1 MLRRILFALLWLACA
16 VSVQAENQV
25 IGTVELILDGEAQT
39 WYVLQPDGDLMPTAV
54 WVAAGADQ
62 GMLSIAAYPDAD
74 IELIREEQMGSTVP
88 VSDTP
93 VLVIGIGFPI
103 GAEQLTY
110 TIPSNEPH
118 PASVLLLEN
127 WSQPLDGYDI
137 SADPGEISLTGIE
150 AGRGDDARFSGTF
163 SGVLRRDE
171 ETKTVQGASFEVDRV
186 PFVDPLSR

>member
-1 MLRRILFALLWLACA
+1 MLRRFLFALLWLAYA
-16 VSVQAENQV
+16 VSVQTENQV

-39 WYVLQPDGDLMPTAV
+39 
-54 WVAAGADQ
+54 
-62 GMLSIAAYPDAD
+62 
-74 IELIREEQMGSTVP
+74 
-88 VSDTP
+88 
-93 VLVIGIGFPI
+93 
-103 GAEQLTY
+103 Y
-110 TIPSNEPH
+110 TIPSKEAH

-150 AGRGDDARFSGTF
+150 AGRDDDVPFSGTF

-186 PFVDPLSR
+186 PFVDPLSW